1 MSNQPSDSNERLS
14 KGLKVDQLDE
24 YIDPEERV
32 EYLDTG
38 RLSGL
43 DEHELN
49 QEAPGEDVTDE
60 MLREDVHR
68 PDSWLHFNKGLEQ
81 TGYAP
86 CEALTPEN
94 VDELE
99 RAWEYEVD
107 SAGMQTS
114 PTIVPGDGETPPVMY
129 FGEMN
134 THIHAVNAH
143 TGEEYWTY
151 KVGYTEEQQEGPDAI
166 SPRFRGVAVYEDKVY
181 LGTADIRMIALNR
194 YTGEKVW
201 ETDAMVPE
209 LEELPFTFYGYGFSD
224 APVVYDGMVYC
235 GQVCGDVSLMGH
247 TYAMAFD
254 AETGDLEWYTRM
266 APKNEWLGD
275 TWKHANASPWMSP
288 AIDAESDTVFWNSGN
303 PRPMMNPMVRPG
315 PNQMSA
321 GIVAFDAKTGEVK
334 WNDQMSPQDHW
345 DYDGQFTPSVVNVE
359 VAGEERRAVVADHK
373 SGWTFVY
380 DVETGQILSRS
391 VPFAEQSDDHHGF
404 IGHGEENATEIW
416 PGAAGGTNYP
426 ADGLSPKTGYR
437 YVGSSDTGEMMWMD
451 DFTYPEEG
459 VGTPG
464 MGTDGDGEDDVSG
477 GGRGPVPGLNDE
489 VEFSAHVTAVDMR
502 TGDHA
507 WRTELPDTEDVTN
520 HTFLMYP
527 GGTTATGGNLV
538 FSGSSGGHLYAL
550 NAETGELLWEDDTEQ
565 RITSTPIA
573 WGDPHEEAVYVA
585 VASSDKV
592 ITYKADVDFAAM
604 EDDDPDEE
612 GNDDEENGD
621 EAEAD
626 EPEEEEEPEEQE
638 VAGTDD
644 DDDPDDDG
652 TPGFGF
658 LAALAGVGA
667 GAAAAKRLNS
677 SGADDEQ

>member
-1 MSNQPSDSNERLS
+1 MSNTPSDSNERLS
-14 KGLKVDQLDE
+14 KAIKPEQLNE

-32 EYLDTG
+32 DYLDTG
-38 RLSGL
+38 QLAVE

-60 MLREDVHR
+60 LLTEDVER

-94 VDELE
+94 VDDLE

-114 PTIVPGDGETPPVMY
+114 TTIVPGDEDTPPVMY

-134 THIHAVNAH
+134 THIHCVNAR

-151 KVGYTEEQQEGPDAI
+151 KVSYTEEQQDGPDAI
-166 SPRFRGVAVYEDKVY
+166 SPRFRGVSVYEDKVIF
-181 LGTADIRMIALNR
+181 GTADIRMIALDR
-194 YTGEKVW
+194 YTGEKIW
-201 ETDAMVPE
+201 ETDSMVDS
-209 LEELPFTFYGYGFSD
+209 LADLPFTFYGYGFSG
-224 APVVYDGMVYC
+224 ASVVYDGLVYC

-254 AETGDLEWYTRM
+254 VETGDLEWYTKM
-266 APKNEWLGD
+266 APEDEWIGD
-275 TWKHANASPWMSP
+275 TWKHANASPWMAP
-288 AIDAESDTVFWNSGN
+288 AIDTETDTVFWNSGN
-303 PRPMMNPMVRPG
+303 PRPMMNPLVRPG

-334 WNDQMSPQDHW
+334 WNDQQSPQDHW
-345 DYDGQFTPSVVNVE
+345 DYDAQYTPTVFTVE
-359 VAGEERRAVVADHK
+359 VAGEERRAVTCDMK
-373 SGWTFVY
+373 NGWNYVY

-391 VPFAEQSDDHHGF
+391 QPFATQSDDHHGF

-416 PGAAGGTNYP
+416 PGAAGATNYP

-437 YVGSSDTGEMMWMD
+437 YIGSSDTGEMMWMD
-451 DFTYPEEG
+451 DFSYPEEG

-464 MGTDGDGEDDVSG
+464 MGTDGDGEDDFSG
-477 GGRGPVPGLNDE
+477 GGRSLIDGLGEDFEHN
-489 VEFSAHVTAVDMR
+489 AAVTAVDLQ
-502 TGDHA
+502 TGDIA
-507 WRTELPDTEDVTN
+507 WRTDLPDIDPTWS
-520 HTFLMYP
+520 TFQMYP

-550 NAETGELLWEDDTEQ
+550 DAEDGEILWEDDTQQ
-565 RITSTPIA
+565 RITATPVVWA
-573 WGDPHEEAVYVA
+573 DPNDDGVYVA
-585 VASSDKV
+585 IASSDKV

-604 EDDDPDEE
+604 EEDDPDEE
-612 GNDDEENGD
+612 ENGD
-621 EAEAD
+621 E
-626 EPEEEEEPEEQE
+626 PEEEEPEEQE
-638 VAGTDD
+638 VAGPDD
-644 DDDPDDDG
+644 DESDDDG

-677 SGADDEQ
+677 TGADDEQ